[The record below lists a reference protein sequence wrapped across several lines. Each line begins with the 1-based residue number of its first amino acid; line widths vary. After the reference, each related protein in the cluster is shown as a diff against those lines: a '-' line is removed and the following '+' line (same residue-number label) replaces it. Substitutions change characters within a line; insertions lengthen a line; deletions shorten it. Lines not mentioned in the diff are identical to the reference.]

1 MTAEHLFDARLP
13 RVLEGLV
20 AGLRRLG
27 EEQTAAQEGIEVGAW
42 PATTVCR
49 GQVVWDGV
57 SFTGRAGDGQF
68 LACGLPEPAKPRV
81 RNESWREWVG
91 L

>member
-1 MTAEHLFDARLP
+1 MLHHEVDYTP
-13 RVLEGLV
+13 Y
-20 AGLRRLG
+20 
-27 EEQTAAQEGIEVGAW
+27 EGIEVGAW

-49 GQVVWDGV
+49 GKVVWDGV

-81 RNESWREWVG
+81 RNENWREWVG
-91 L
+91 AVRARGEHGPGFGR